1 MLYTKNKSEILNEEL
16 FRNPTSEYRATPF
29 WAWNCK
35 LNKEEL
41 EWQLE
46 VFKKMGFGGAHM
58 HVRIGLDTPYL
69 SEEFMDVVKACVE
82 KAKKENMLAWLY
94 DEDRYPSGAAGGIV
108 TQEVEYREK
117 YLLFTA
123 IENPSD
129 EEYLL
134 ACYDVELDEDGYL
147 QNYAIIDKCATAEHE
162 KWYAY
167 LKTSKENPWF
177 NNQTYINTIDKK
189 AVDKFIEVTH
199 ETYYRTLSSEFGK
212 TIPAMFAD
220 EPHIRPLTVLKNA
233 TDKAGVEL
241 AWSEDFVEMYAK
253 RYAGEDILSGVPE
266 LVWERCGG
274 QPSVIR
280 YHYHDYVCERF
291 ATAFADTCGA
301 WCREHGIDFTGHLMD
316 EPTMKGQTVMMGEA
330 MRCYRGFSIP
340 GMDVL
345 CNRLEFTTAKQ
356 VQSSVHQYGREA
368 MLSELYGV
376 TGWDFDFRGHKF
388 QGDWQAVLG
397 VTVRV
402 PHISWASMA
411 GEAKRDYPASIHYQ
425 SPWWDKYSLVED
437 HFARLNTALT
447 RGKPIVRIG
456 VIHPIESF
464 WLHFGPE
471 NHTRMHR
478 ETMDAHFKE
487 LTNWLLF
494 GGLDFD
500 FISESLLPELCTS
513 VDKTLTVGEMNYDII
528 LVPECETLR
537 SSTFDI
543 LERFAQA
550 GGRVVVIGETP
561 KYEDARPSTRGASF
575 QEKAEQIPYRKDVL
589 LQKLASFKEVEIRK
603 ESGTLLENLLYQMRQ
618 DGEGRWLFLCHGT
631 LPYNKHI
638 SKYEDTVIRIK
649 GMWNVTLFNTLNGEK
664 EKITYCAKDGY
675 TTVRRRLYDYDSLL
689 LWLEPCVEMCEQDA
703 DVMVPAGE
711 AIKIASSV
719 PYSLSEPNA
728 LLLDMAEY
736 SLDGEPWQDA
746 EEILRID
753 ETCRLRLGWPSRR
766 KKIAQPWTVS
776 KEPIEHEVTLRWHV
790 QSAIAYKGALL
801 AIEDAKLLKLKWN
814 GKTIKNDVQGWYVD
828 KAIQTVALP
837 DIKKGENILEAT
849 IPFGKRSNLEWV
861 YILGDFGVEVCGKH
875 TRIIEARKEL
885 AFGDITVQGLPFY
898 GGNITYH
905 IPVETT
911 GGEVRVTSG
920 YYEGT
925 LQEVCVDD
933 GVPVPIIYP
942 PYDVS
947 LGKQDAGKHTI
958 HLTMYGHRRNGF
970 GPVHLTD
977 ITRERIGPEGW
988 RSEKEW
994 CYEYILFKEGVLATP
1009 EIREKKEKQEE
1020 TKNG

>member
-1 MLYTKNKSEILNEEL
+1 MLYTKNKSRNLDEEL

-108 TQEVEYREK
+108 TQEDKYREK

-134 ACYDVELDEDGYL
+134 ACYDVELDESGYL
-147 QNYAIIDKCATAEHE
+147 RNYTVIEKHEIAKHE

-199 ETYYRTLSSEFGK
+199 ETYYQTLESEFGK

-241 AWSEDFVEMYAK
+241 AWSEDFAQSYAK
-253 RYAGEDILSGVPE
+253 RYDGEDILSGVPE
-266 LVWERCGG
+266 LVWERTDRT
-274 QPSVIR
+274 PSVIR
-280 YHYHDYVCERF
+280 YHYHDYICDRF
-291 ATAFADTCGA
+291 ATAFTDNCGA
-301 WCREHGIDFTGHLMD
+301 WCREHGIEFTGHLMD

-330 MRCYRGFSIP
+330 MRCYRGFGIP

-356 VQSSVHQYGREA
+356 VQSAVHQYGREA

-388 QGDWQAVLG
+388 QGDWQAALG
-397 VTVRV
+397 VTIRV
-402 PHISWASMA
+402 PHISWASMK

-425 SPWWDKYSLVED
+425 SPWWEKYGLVED

-447 RGKPIVRIG
+447 RGKPVVRVG

-471 NHTRMHR
+471 NHTRMLR
-478 ETMDAHFKE
+478 EVMDQHFKE
-487 LTNWLLF
+487 LTEWLLF
-494 GGLDFD
+494 AGVDFD

-513 VDKTLTVGEMNYDII
+513 SDKTLVVGEMNYDVVVI
-528 LVPECETLR
+528 PECETLR
-537 SSTFDI
+537 TSTYDI
-543 LERFAQA
+543 LEHFAKT
-550 GGRVVVIGETP
+550 GGKILFIGETP
-561 KYEDARPSTRGASF
+561 KYENAYASKRGENLLKHAV
-575 QEKAEQIPYRKDVL
+575 QVPYRKDRIL
-589 LQKLASFKEVEIRK
+589 ENLEHYKEVEIRK
-603 ESGTLLENLLYQMRQ
+603 ESGTLLENMLYQMRQ
-618 DGEGRWLFLCHGT
+618 DETGRWLFLCRGT
-631 LPYNKHI
+631 RPYNKHI
-638 SKYEDTVIRIK
+638 SKYEDVVIRIK
-649 GMWNVTLFNTLNGEK
+649 GMWKVKLYNTLNGK
-664 EKITYCAKDGY
+664 TEKITYCAKDGY

-689 LWLEPCVEMCEQDA
+689 LWLEPCEEENGMKE
-703 DVMVPAGE
+703 
-711 AIKIASSV
+711 SV
-719 PYSLSEPNA
+719 KETATKGIQIPSFVKYSLSEPNA

-736 SLDGEPWQDA
+736 KLDDEEWHGV

-753 ETCRLRLGWPSRR
+753 EKFRLQLGWPSRR
-766 KKIAQPWTVS
+766 KKIAQPWTVK
-776 KEPIEHEVTLRWHV
+776 KEPIKHKVTLRWSV
-790 QSAIAYKGALL
+790 QSTIEYEGALL
-801 AIEDAKLLKLKWN
+801 AVEDAEIVEIKWN
-814 GKTIKNDVQGWYVD
+814 HERVDNTVLGWYVD
-828 KAIQTVALP
+828 KAIQTIALP
-837 DIKKGENILEAT
+837 TMKQGENILE
-849 IPFGKRSNLEWV
+849 IVVPYGERSNLEWV
-861 YILGDFGVEVCGKH
+861 YILGEFGVDVQGRNSYIVPMPEK
-875 TRIIEARKEL
+875 I
-885 AFGDITVQGLPFY
+885 AFGDLTSQGFPFY

-905 IPVETT
+905 IPVETS
-911 GGEVRVTSG
+911 GGEVYFTSG
-920 YYEGT
+920 YYEGVM
-925 LQEVCVDD
+925 QEVRVDERETF
-933 GVPVPIIYP
+933 PVIYP
-942 PYDVS
+942 PYCVA
-947 LGKQDAGKHTI
+947 LGEQSPGKHEI
-958 HLTMYGHRRNGF
+958 HLTLYGHRRNGF

-994 CYEYILFKEGVLATP
+994 SYEYILFKEGVMATP
-1009 EIREKKEKQEE
+1009 EIKEEI
-1020 TKNG
+1020 KNG